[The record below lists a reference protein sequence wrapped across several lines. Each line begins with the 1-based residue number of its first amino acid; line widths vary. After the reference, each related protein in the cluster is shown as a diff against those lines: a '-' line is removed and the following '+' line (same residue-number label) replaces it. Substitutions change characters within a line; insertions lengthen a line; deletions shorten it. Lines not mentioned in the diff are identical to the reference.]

1 MTKIEINNILLDD
14 EQTKPVIEM
23 PRYSL
28 IIAGAGSGKT
38 LTMVGKIKFL
48 LENSYY
54 KPTEILAISFTNEA
68 VNSLK
73 KKININTGVDV
84 DTLTFHRLAL
94 NILKTNNIEFSVLNS
109 NYLEYLVDEFFNTN
123 CFNNR
128 NLMNSFFKYNY
139 VLFKTDNNWYKLIN
153 EQTTKETKKLIIT
166 FLNLFFGNGLNIH
179 SWKGIF
185 KLSNHHER
193 YLLNI
198 IYAIYLA
205 YIEEKESSHKIDFND
220 MIVMATKEINKG
232 NIMLPYR
239 FILIDEFQD
248 TSPIR
253 FNLIKAII
261 KENNASLCCV
271 GDDYQ
276 SIYHFSGCDID
287 LFLNYDKLLP
297 GAVIYKLERTYRNSQ
312 ELIKMAGDFI
322 NRNPLQV
329 KKNLISDMHLTKPI
343 KIIYYEKRKD
353 ILIKLIKKIPPTES
367 IFILSRNNSDIK
379 GYLNECDYELDN
391 SNIKIKGLS
400 DYNIKYLTIHSAKGL
415 EADQVII
422 LNLEDG
428 IYGLPSK
435 QRDEDIL
442 RFVKKNTSYPYEEER
457 RLFYVGLTRTKR
469 NVYLLVSKN
478 KPSRFINEIK
488 HFKEIEVIKD

>member
-1 MTKIEINNILLDD
+1 MTKIEINEILLDD
-14 EQTKPVIEM
+14 EQTKPIIEM
-23 PRYSL
+23 PKYSL

-38 LTMVGKIKFL
+38 LTMVGKIKYL
-48 LENSYY
+48 LENDYY
-54 KPTEILAISFTNEA
+54 KPEEILAISFTNEA

-73 KKININTGVDV
+73 KKININTGANV

-94 NILKTNNIEFSVLNS
+94 NILKTNNVEFNVLNS
-109 NYLEYLVDEFFNTN
+109 NYLEYLVDEFFNTK
-123 CFNNR
+123 CFNNK
-128 NLMNSFFKYNY
+128 NIANSFFKYNY
-139 VLFKTDNNWYKLIN
+139 VLFKTNNNWNKLIN
-153 EQTTKETKKLIIT
+153 EQTIKEAKKLIIT

-179 SWKGIF
+179 AWKGIF
-185 KLSNHHER
+185 KLSNRHER

-205 YIEEKESSHKIDFND
+205 YIEEKDSSHKIDFND
-220 MIVMATKEINKG
+220 MIVMATKYIKKG
-232 NIMLPYR
+232 NIKLPYK

-261 KENNASLCCV
+261 KVNNASLCCV

-353 ILIKLIKKIPPTES
+353 IIIKLIKKIPSTES
-367 IFILSRNNSDIK
+367 IFILGRNNFDIK

-391 SNIKIKGLS
+391 SNIRIKGLS

-488 HFKEIEVIKD
+488 YYKDVEVIKG